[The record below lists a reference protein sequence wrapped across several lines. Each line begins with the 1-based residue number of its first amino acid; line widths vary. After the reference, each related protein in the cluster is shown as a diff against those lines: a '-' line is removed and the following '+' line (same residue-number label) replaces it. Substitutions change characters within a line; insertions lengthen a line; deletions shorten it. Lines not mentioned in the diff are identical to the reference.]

1 MSQTLVIYNDD
12 ILSDE
17 ASWIKDIKL
26 SDDERTF
33 HEEYATAHPTHAQDE
48 HNVDT
53 LPPFVP
59 LHPSSSLVSM
69 PLDLPTFA
77 SDASVVVHNN
87 NFLFDEAEHEY
98 DIDTLPPFFPFHTSS
113 SPVSQSM
120 SLDLPIFASTCNH
133 EPACTTPDKHEHHGD
148 FNILPVTT
156 TAIDKP
162 KATHSPRSDQKSLSD
177 KLRSARQQKRK
188 LQLPNPNRRH
198 RIFTTLANTFHHNI
212 SHPPASLRRT
222 EAPPPSQDKPH
233 RPREPKRMPHAAPQ
247 PFHDSQD
254 TTTDAI
260 RRRPLTT
267 LKTEY
272 EKRRHAI

>member
-1 MSQTLVIYNDD
+1 MGHWVLTLYSFISCPRVALVIYNDD

-156 TAIDKP
+156 TAIDVNYGP
-162 KATHSPRSDQKSLSD
+162 SLRTLTLILTCLFLDPHTLLTHW
-177 KLRSARQQKRK
+177 LRS
-188 LQLPNPNRRH
+188 RR
-198 RIFTTLANTFHHNI
+198 
-212 SHPPASLRRT
+212 PPT
-222 EAPPPSQDKPH
+222 PPEVTRSPSQTNSGPPDSKSANFSFPI
-233 RPREPKRMPHAAPQ
+233 PTAATA
-247 PFHDSQD
+247 FS
-254 TTTDAI
+254 
-260 RRRPLTT
+260 L
-267 LKTEY
+267 L
-272 EKRRHAI
+272 